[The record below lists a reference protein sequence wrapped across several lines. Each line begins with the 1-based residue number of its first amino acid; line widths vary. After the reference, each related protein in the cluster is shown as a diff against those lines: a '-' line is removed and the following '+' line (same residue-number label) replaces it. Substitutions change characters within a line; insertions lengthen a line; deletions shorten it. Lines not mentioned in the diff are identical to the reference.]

1 MSSATFNFIHDLT
14 LDQVPAEAQTA
25 ARMALLDLLGV
36 ASSGT
41 ATQLS
46 KIIRN
51 HAVNHFGPGL
61 SNPDGS
67 RILFDGR
74 RCSIPGAALA
84 GGMLIDSVDAHDG
97 SKPTKGHVG
106 CGTLP
111 AILAFSEADPSVT
124 EAELLTRILV
134 GYETGTRAG
143 IALHATACDYHTSGA
158 WIALA
163 AAAIGSRSLGL
174 TLPQTREAVGI
185 AEYHGPRSQMMRC
198 IDHPTMVKDGSG
210 WGSMAGCSAALL
222 AADGFT
228 GAPALTMESDDVK
241 EIWADLGTR
250 WTVCEQYVKAYPV
263 CRWAQPAI
271 AGVFAIKEKRAFTPD
286 EVKRVEIGT
295 FHESKRLAVSAPAT
309 TEQAQYSLPFPTAA
323 AIVHNDVAVEH
334 IDGAGLK
341 DESVL
346 RISELMEMTEVD
358 EYNEC
363 FPQLRKSHVVIEL
376 HDGSVL
382 KSGTMQAAGDPEM
395 PFTPDVL
402 EEKFMRFAG
411 KPLGVDAASVLKAK
425 VLSFGEGDNDNLN
438 VFNELIYRPA
448 F

>member
-1 MSSATFNFIHDLT
+1 
-14 LDQVPAEAQTA
+14 
-25 ARMALLDLLGV
+25 
-36 ASSGT
+36 
-41 ATQLS
+41 
-46 KIIRN
+46 
-51 HAVNHFGPGL
+51 
-61 SNPDGS
+61 
-67 RILFDGR
+67 
-74 RCSIPGAALA
+74 
-84 GGMLIDSVDAHDG
+84 ML
-97 SKPTKGHVG
+97 
-106 CGTLP
+106 
-111 AILAFSEADPSVT
+111 
-124 EAELLTRILV
+124 
-134 GYETGTRAG
+134 
-143 IALHATACDYHTSGA
+143 
-158 WIALA
+158 
-163 AAAIGSRSLGL
+163 
-174 TLPQTREAVGI
+174 
-185 AEYHGPRSQMMRC
+185 
-198 IDHPTMVKDGSG
+198 KDGSG

-222 AADGFT
+222 AQDGFT

-241 EIWADLGTR
+241 DIWSDLGTR
-250 WTVCEQYVKAYPV
+250 WMVCEQYVKAYPV

-363 FPQLRKSHVVIEL
+363 SPQLRKSHVVIEL

-382 KSGTMQAAGDPEM
+382 ESGTMQAAGDPEM

>member
-1 MSSATFNFIHDLT
+1 MSHATFDFIHDLSW
-14 LDQVPAEAQTA
+14 DKVPEEVQTA
-25 ARMALLDLLGV
+25 TRMALLDLLGV
-36 ASSGT
+36 AASGT

-46 KIIRN
+46 KIVRN
-51 HAVNHFGPGL
+51 HAVSNFGAAQ
-61 SNPDGS
+61 SEQGS

-106 CGTLP
+106 CGVLP
-111 AILAFSEADPSVT
+111 AALAFSEADPATT
-124 EAELLTRILV
+124 EAELLTKILV
-134 GYETGTRAG
+134 GYEIGTRAG

-163 AAAIGSRSLGL
+163 VAALGSRSLGL
-174 TLPQTREAVGI
+174 TRQQTREAVGI

-198 IDHPTMVKDGSG
+198 IDHPTMLKDGSG
-210 WGSMAGCSAALL
+210 FGSMAGCSAALL
-222 AADGFT
+222 ARDGFT

-241 EIWADLGTR
+241 DIWSDLGSR
-250 WTVCEQYVKAYPV
+250 WLVCEQYVKAYPV

-271 AGVFAIKEKRAFTPD
+271 AGVIAIKEKRSFRPD

-334 IDGAGLK
+334 IDGPGLA
-341 DESVL
+341 DDAVL
-346 RISELMEMTEVD
+346 RISELTELTEVE

-363 FPQLRKSHVVIEL
+363 FPALRKSHVVIEL
-376 HDGSVL
+376 NDGSVL
-382 KSGTMQAAGDPEM
+382 ESGTIQAAGDPEM
-395 PFTPDVL
+395 PFTAEIL
-402 EEKFMRFAG
+402 EQKFMRFAT
-411 KPLGVDAASVLKAK
+411 KPLTEERAALLKAQ
-425 VLSFGEGDNDNLN
+425 VLSIGDRDNLSEIS
-438 VFNELIYRPA
+438 ELIYPA
-448 F
+448 AV